1 MGPGD
6 ALQEDYRMGGA
17 STALHPLAI
26 LRPRLDAAGVVA
38 AIHLSGDGG
47 GPPVR
52 AGQVAIVA
60 GMVICRQRP
69 PTAGGLTFVTL
80 EDETG
85 FTNLIIDSRL
95 SEEQRGALRVS
106 LMAASGVVER
116 ADGVTNLRVRRLHPI
131 VDSESIEGLASHDY
145 H

>member
-1 MGPGD
+1 
-6 ALQEDYRMGGA
+6 
-17 STALHPLAI
+17 
-26 LRPRLDAAGVVA
+26 
-38 AIHLSGDGG
+38 
-47 GPPVR
+47 
-52 AGQVAIVA
+52 
-60 GMVICRQRP
+60 MVICRQRP